1 MSRKR
6 NKTPSSRV
14 GTRDKTPARQQA
26 RRRRRRTGRR
36 TLHYLLLLLL
46 VTGAGAVLSLTV
58 FFKIEDIQVIG
69 VDRYEPDRIIAVSG
83 IQIGDNLLRIPT
95 EEVEKKILD
104 AFPYIESVKV
114 ARRYPPRVELQ
125 VTQCTPSAAVLD
137 GDLLGLITREGKLLE
152 TGDLY
157 IPPEI
162 PIIKGLSLDGFAPG
176 DLLGTDDHPE
186 NQERLRML
194 DYLLDAAEKTGF
206 GPITNVDVSDR
217 LNMKMVYEARLVLE
231 LGSEADMEYKLTF
244 LKEVI
249 EDLGPE
255 AQAKLDATNVRNKRI
270 LVKWGKVENGV
281 FTPLPNNSKPIQES
295 GQEETPEEGFAAV
308 TSTSP

>member
-1 MSRKR
+1 MARKR
-6 NKTPSSRV
+6 KKTPGSRV
-14 GTRDKTPARQQA
+14 NTRDKTPARQQA
-26 RRRRRRTGRR
+26 RRKKRRTGKR

-58 FFKIEDIQVIG
+58 FFQIEDIQVIG
-69 VDRYEPDRIIAVSG
+69 VDRYEPDHIIAVSG
-83 IQIGDNLLRIPT
+83 IQKEDNLLRIPT
-95 EEVEKKILD
+95 QEVEKRILD

-114 ARRYPPRVELQ
+114 VRRFPPRVELQ
-125 VTQCTPSAAVLD
+125 VTQCTPAAAVLD
-137 GDLLGLITREGKLLE
+137 GDRLGLITREGKLLE

-162 PIIKGLSLDGFAPG
+162 PVIKGLTLQGFSPG
-176 DLLGTDDHPE
+176 DLLGEEDHPE

-194 DYLLDAAEKTGF
+194 DYLLDAAEKIGF

-244 LKEVI
+244 LREVI
-249 EDLGPE
+249 NDLGPE
-255 AQAKLDATNVRNKRI
+255 DQAKLDATNVRNKRI
-270 LVKWGKVENGV
+270 LVKWGKVEEGV
-281 FTPLPNNSKPIQES
+281 FTPLPGSAKQILEKEQDEMVTKGS
-295 GQEETPEEGFAAV
+295 SAAK
-308 TSTSP
+308 SSP